1 MPYSIRFKYMLC
13 GQIKHIAGTIVNYK
27 QRKDSIEV
35 CGHHIPFTDI
45 LEGPTYCLRADIRDY
60 INFRSIEMSALKG
73 RVDPNIEE
81 FHAVAKAHRVKLKEH
96 FSNHH
101 HPDEVEALVAYYDH
115 WTRNNHTSSIKA
127 IEQYAAEMKQNAKL
141 IIMELRNQDNV
152 ERKRRVA
159 RHTQYGSRQPN
170 RSR

>member
-1 MPYSIRFKYMLC
+1 MPYSIQFKTMLC
-13 GQIKHIAGTIVNYK
+13 GHVKHIAGVIVNFK
-27 QRKDSIEV
+27 ALSDGIEV
-35 CGHHIPFTDI
+35 CGHFIPTADI

-73 RVDPNIEE
+73 RIDPNVEE
-81 FHAVAKAHRVKLKEH
+81 FNAVAKAHRVKLKAH

-115 WTRNNHTSSIKA
+115 WARNNHTSGIKA
-127 IEQYAAEMKQNAKL
+127 IENYVAEMKQNAKL

-152 ERKRRVA
+152 ERKRRVTRRA
-159 RHTQYGSRQPN
+159 QYGSRELSRN
-170 RSR
+170 R